1 MNKDNK
7 DWRAMS
13 DDAVI
18 KSIGAFV
25 KHHRL
30 EQNRTQQ
37 DIATN
42 AGINRSTL
50 SILENGD
57 IVNISTLV
65 QVLRALDLL
74 YVLDVFTIKNQIS
87 PIKLAKLEEEKRK
100 RASNKRKNEKPESNW

>member
-7 DWRAMS
+7 YWRAMS
-13 DDAVI
+13 DDAI
-18 KSIGAFV
+18 MKSIGAFV

-37 DIATN
+37 DIATD

-50 SILENGD
+50 SLLENGE
-57 IVNISTLV
+57 IVNLSTLV

-74 YVLDVFTIKNQIS
+74 NLLDVFTTKKHIS
-87 PIKLAKLEEEKRK
+87 PLELAKLEEKKRT
-100 RASNKRKNEKPESNW
+100 RASKKRKNEKPESDW